1 MCYRRRIGRFYGDRS
16 YFRPLNNTI
25 NVLILVEEA
34 CQGFC
39 DDEEEE
45 GGEGASLRDS
55 GSKRERGAE
64 EAVDVELARG
74 WRGV

>member
-1 MCYRRRIGRFYGDRS
+1 MAVGLFSGLDD
-16 YFRPLNNTI
+16 TI
-25 NVLILVEEA
+25 NVPIFVEEA
-34 CQGFC
+34 RQGFC

-55 GSKRERGAE
+55 RSKQERGAE
-64 EAVDVELARG
+64 EAVDVGLARG